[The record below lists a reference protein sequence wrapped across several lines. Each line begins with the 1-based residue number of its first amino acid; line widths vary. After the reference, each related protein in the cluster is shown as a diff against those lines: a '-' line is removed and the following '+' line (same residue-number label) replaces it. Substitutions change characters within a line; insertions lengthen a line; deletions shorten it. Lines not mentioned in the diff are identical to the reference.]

1 MKFDFISRLKIVF
14 RRLAPHQSGKPGALR
29 TSVERTIT
37 SGESHDPSARDYEL
51 YYWCS
56 TPAPWY

>member
-1 MKFDFISRLKIVF
+1 MTSSIISRLKTIF
-14 RRLAPHQSGKPGALR
+14 GFFPADRKKDEPAPAYQPATTYDR
-29 TSVERTIT
+29 E
-37 SGESHDPSARDYEL
+37 PSARDYEL